1 MCGSQ
6 QRGQWSFPRSTPTE
20 SHHMLFKFKS
30 RATADLIMLEP
41 DGRRMLDIIGK
52 GYEGDDP
59 QGIITVEQMG
69 PAIAALEAAVAR
81 ELAQEQAQ
89 GSAAR
94 TAEEDKATAR
104 GEEPLVMLRQ
114 RAMPFIDMLRTSL
127 AAKAVVTW
135 GV

>member
-1 MCGSQ
+1 MIY
-6 QRGQWSFPRSTPTE
+6 E
-20 SHHMLFKFKS
+20 FKS
-30 RATADLIMLEP
+30 MATGTVVMTQRVAEIILE
-41 DGRRMLDIIGK
+41 LIGK
-52 GYEGDDP
+52 TPGP
-59 QGIITVEQMG
+59 QGIITVEQLG

-94 TAEEDKATAR
+94 TAEEDKAAAR

-114 RAMPFIDMLRTSL
+114 RAMPFIDMLRASL

>member
-1 MCGSQ
+1 
-6 QRGQWSFPRSTPTE
+6 
-20 SHHMLFKFKS
+20 MLFKFKS

-94 TAEEDKATAR
+94 SAEEDKAAAR

-114 RAMPFIDMLRTSL
+114 RAMPFIDMLRASL